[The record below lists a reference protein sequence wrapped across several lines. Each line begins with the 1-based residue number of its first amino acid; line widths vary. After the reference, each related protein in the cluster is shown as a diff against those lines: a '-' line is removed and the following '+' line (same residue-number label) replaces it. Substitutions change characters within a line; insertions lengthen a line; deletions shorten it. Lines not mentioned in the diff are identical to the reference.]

1 MSTLSN
7 IQPAQTPTAP
17 YFDASDWRAI
27 VVRFVAAWKA
37 RRHARAA
44 HDIDRYFQRELREHE
59 RFLANAADHY
69 ELERLEREWE
79 RRHVDVW
86 RVY

>member
-1 MSTLSN
+1 MSTLSS
-7 IQPAQTPTAP
+7 IQPAQIATPP
-17 YFDASDWRAI
+17 DFDASGWRAI
-27 VVRFVAAWKA
+27 AARFVDGWKA
-37 RRHARAA
+37 RWQARAERR
-44 HDIDRYFQRELREHE
+44 IDGYFRHERNEHE
-59 RFLANAADHY
+59 RFVSNAADHY